1 MIEITNYISKILFK
15 DTKNSYSI
23 LTYIDFNQEFDDL
36 FINNYIN
43 QILTKNP
50 ILSQRFI
57 EKDDSVFIENIPS
70 FNKHNNYSIVYTN
83 KDKFDDYIETIIIK
97 KFSLDIKWIC
107 MFCIDK
113 VNKKSRF
120 YFKIHH
126 SYVDGYKLIEI
137 LVSPVINNNNITTKF
152 KRTSNTIYETLY
164 YYIIGTIMLIII
176 NIRFLFK
183 IIFGVNQQHQP
194 HETELSKSSSS
205 SSLNVVTDYILCKNF
220 NLDEIKM
227 FTKKRDITVNDFLY
241 SLMIKT
247 DKLYRKQEKTLLIS
261 SPINVSGLTQ
271 QNNLCPIF
279 NIISNSY
286 DDITLLNKIHNTFNN
301 LKYSLF
307 IRGFSVLLNVI
318 CSHLSVNVL
327 LPLYNK
333 ITSKFDYAFSN
344 IIGPSL
350 KNVCSIYDIH
360 FLTTAND
367 NEIIYNIISYENNV
381 NLICSFNKD
390 GPIKNKKRYKKCI
403 YKAYKQLLK
412 IK

>member
-1 MIEITNYISKILFK
+1 
-15 DTKNSYSI
+15 
-23 LTYIDFNQEFDDL
+23 L